1 MGKWRLCWL
10 LLCASAL
17 EEVALD
23 TEEAETECSV
33 CPVRLLDVVSKEGE
47 EDGAGL
53 RLSSAGLE
61 YLEKQ
66 RSPLFLV
73 PALGVYRGGKSLLLN
88 RLMGRKAPYAA
99 GFGVGH
105 GQETFTR
112 GIQICAEALPERQG
126 TVVWMDTE
134 GLFSSEDARS
144 AGAGAKIFSLALL
157 FSSVV
162 LLNNLKVL
170 NQQFFVFFEEQ
181 QQVARVLREGLR
193 AEGMPSDLLLPENL
207 SIVWVLQQP
216 INFAGTPEAG
226 QAQLD
231 SFLTIQDKA
240 RERVRESFRHLIHE
254 VPSATHD
261 ARQWPKLDQLADE
274 ELLPEYLQ
282 ATSGLRELLSN
293 ELQHA
298 RPMQAASIAA
308 HLRMYV
314 DLVQSDHFSIS
325 LAREAFEDSHAAQL
339 CEAFGAAAQ
348 DLAGEMPCGNLSSAL
363 DAAEMAIQE
372 RQEAVMKDFH
382 LDQAFLSR
390 LKQCFQRKR
399 QELEL
404 TNQELVLAEWE
415 KEVQKAAST
424 GGCFFLSKLAASVP
438 RYKQSYGAA
447 FTKVEAKA
455 KAYAQ
460 QMQRTRFTGCVV
472 LRHLLLPIL
481 PWLAWP
487 VINLYIRQGV
497 LQAVLTMMLHGV
509 VLAGVY
515 SILQS
520 LGRLPYYLDLEYP
533 VLQHHSGLQEL
544 VLRAPQI
551 PWAFLASASAFV
563 GWIRVA
569 WLFSVQIFRPVEV
582 RTIGQLSNL
591 ELKLNTIMERS
602 QADLKEKVVTAAL
615 DAALHIDGNDPA
627 AAALALVKGLLTVSQ
642 VSQDLYFVHAFE
654 AEHRELARK
663 AVKNF
668 HFPDKADLER
678 RLGSCKADAARLVEK
693 ATGENWDKLIPI
705 MEKTLV
711 KLTGQDGEPS
721 ASKEKDLSD
730 MEVERLNMD
739 GARDAAKEAA
749 RGCAAARKE
758 EASASCADPTE
769 IYASARQVSIDDDVE
784 RERIKQELVKE
795 TEKDAMRTCM
805 KESDK
810 TGFER
815 CMGQVTDVEEIAGQL
830 FEGLS
835 AERKENKQQR
845 AKEEAAV
852 EVVGER
858 FQLCMEASETEEQM
872 KACRDEIRDGA
883 SMAGLMEDVEDVV
896 KKYQR
901 NTVAIAARACN
912 STQRKA
918 CVDQAKEELKKS
930 GLKERAFGVVR
941 RLAEMKA
948 AAETWAAC
956 QEQSAEANATC
967 NSIAQAALEDISGSA
982 EAWTEEAAEK
992 VLELGQA
999 MLEGKE
1005 IVLRKLHTI
1014 LLEILTDA
1022 LECSDAVLDKLADR
1036 AQQTSDGFMP
1046 NSTMGMGRNVSN
1058 KECKIVW
1065 GLARYTC
1072 RVHTKDLNETET
1084 DDLSD
1089 VLSTDLGTTN
1099 INVRRLGRR
1108 LAVVTESFAAQEE
1121 EETASDGTS
1130 TGTGTGTGTGTTTST
1145 GAGTGTTTTERGA
1158 VAASSASFFASNPL
1172 SVSAPLILL
1181 WLM

>member
-1 MGKWRLCWL
+1 MTGADTDEKKKECFGSDDIREAVGNSMGRDKGDVKDSDVREFLDEGVKEEIWTL
-10 LLCASAL
+10 LESCPEDSKERCMTAAKEMLAAVSGEEASGIPDDKVRKLLDDEMASAL
-17 EEVALD
+17 
-23 TEEAETECSV
+23 
-33 CPVRLLDVVSKEGE
+33 GE
-47 EDGAGL
+47 RMGAC
-53 RLSSAGLE
+53 
-61 YLEKQ
+61 
-66 RSPLFLV
+66 
-73 PALGVYRGGKSLLLN
+73 
-88 RLMGRKAPYAA
+88 M
-99 GFGVGH
+99 
-105 GQETFTR
+105 
-112 GIQICAEALPERQG
+112 AEA
-126 TVVWMDTE
+126 
-134 GLFSSEDARS
+134 
-144 AGAGAKIFSLALL
+144 
-157 FSSVV
+157 
-162 LLNNLKVL
+162 
-170 NQQFFVFFEEQ
+170 
-181 QQVARVLREGLR
+181 
-193 AEGMPSDLLLPENL
+193 
-207 SIVWVLQQP
+207 
-216 INFAGTPEAG
+216 
-226 QAQLD
+226 
-231 SFLTIQDKA
+231 
-240 RERVRESFRHLIHE
+240 
-254 VPSATHD
+254 
-261 ARQWPKLDQLADE
+261 AD
-274 ELLPEYLQ
+274 
-282 ATSGLRELLSN
+282 
-293 ELQHA
+293 
-298 RPMQAASIAA
+298 
-308 HLRMYV
+308 
-314 DLVQSDHFSIS
+314 
-325 LAREAFEDSHAAQL
+325 
-339 CEAFGAAAQ
+339 
-348 DLAGEMPCGNLSSAL
+348 
-363 DAAEMAIQE
+363 
-372 RQEAVMKDFH
+372 
-382 LDQAFLSR
+382 
-390 LKQCFQRKR
+390 
-399 QELEL
+399 
-404 TNQELVLAEWE
+404 
-415 KEVQKAAST
+415 
-424 GGCFFLSKLAASVP
+424 
-438 RYKQSYGAA
+438 
-447 FTKVEAKA
+447 
-455 KAYAQ
+455 
-460 QMQRTRFTGCVV
+460 
-472 LRHLLLPIL
+472 
-481 PWLAWP
+481 
-487 VINLYIRQGV
+487 
-497 LQAVLTMMLHGV
+497 
-509 VLAGVY
+509 
-515 SILQS
+515 
-520 LGRLPYYLDLEYP
+520 
-533 VLQHHSGLQEL
+533 
-544 VLRAPQI
+544 
-551 PWAFLASASAFV
+551 
-563 GWIRVA
+563 
-569 WLFSVQIFRPVEV
+569 
-582 RTIGQLSNL
+582 
-591 ELKLNTIMERS
+591 
-602 QADLKEKVVTAAL
+602 
-615 DAALHIDGNDPA
+615 
-627 AAALALVKGLLTVSQ
+627 
-642 VSQDLYFVHAFE
+642 
-654 AEHRELARK
+654 
-663 AVKNF
+663 
-668 HFPDKADLER
+668 
-678 RLGSCKADAARLVEK
+678 DAARESCRTSL
-693 ATGENWDKLIPI
+693 ATGVLGVTRGEAPSRTDMEEALTEAGRNKAKEVSQSCQGSREEC
-705 MEKTLV
+705 MEKLREEAA
-711 KLTGQDGEPS
+711 KSMGL
-721 ASKEKDLSD
+721 SKEDLSD

-1014 LLEILTDA
+1014 LLESLTDA